1 MASYIQPGY
10 NMSGDK
16 SAYLARIRA
25 ERDAALDAAINET
38 EEAAS
43 RAFRVKAKAEAVP
56 KVIYLSTRKAYAS
69 RVQKALAK
77 LAG

>member
-1 MASYIQPGY
+1 
-10 NMSGDK
+10 MSGDR

-38 EEAAS
+38 EQAAA
-43 RAFRVKAKAEAVP
+43 RAFRVKAKTAAVP
-56 KVIYLSTRKAYAS
+56 KVVYLSARKAYAN

-77 LAG
+77 LAR